1 MVSAAATAGA
11 LSIGESRRK
20 DKGVREM
27 EPSTAEVLA
36 HYGYPE
42 DLSQQKPGITFGYAK
57 PDKAFG
63 WLEQMKDFVPYMDR
77 TKKVRVAFEYDPD
90 FPMALLVIEGMKKP
104 SED

>member
-1 MVSAAATAGA
+1 MSITTQNKTERGVSRMNLEGKI
-11 LSIGESRRK
+11 LG
-20 DKGVREM
+20 
-27 EPSTAEVLA
+27 
-36 HYGYPE
+36 HFGYPE